1 MTVHIDQAAPSE
13 IEACAGVIAAAL
25 LDDPVLRTF
34 VRGDR
39 DRLSRLTDLH
49 VAVLNNGP
57 RHGGAID
64 VARTEPGGEVIGV
77 AAWEGPEGHVPWWT
91 RPGDVPRML
100 RAIGLRHGA
109 ASLRAQAAFDEVRPP
124 MPHWYLADIAVAPEA
139 QGLGAGSALLRHRL
153 GAIDAGPRLPAF
165 LEATTPSSR
174 RLYERWGF
182 EPAGELVVDG
192 TVAFPMT
199 RPASGLAAR
208 HAA

>member
-39 DRLSRLTDLH
+39 DRLSRLVDLH
-49 VAVLNNGP
+49 VAVLANGP
-57 RHGGAID
+57 AHGGAID
-64 VARTEPGGEVIGV
+64 VARSEPGGPVIGV
-77 AAWEGPEGHVPWWT
+77 AAWEGPGGHAPWWT
-91 RPGDVPRML
+91 QLRTAPRML
-100 RAIGLRHGA
+100 RAIGGARHA
-109 ASLRAQAAFDEVRPP
+109 VASLRAQAAFDEVRPGT
-124 MPHWYLADIAVAPEA
+124 PHWYLADIAVAPAA

-182 EPAGELVVDG
+182 ELVEEITVEGTTAYAMSRPAGAP
-192 TVAFPMT
+192 T
-199 RPASGLAAR
+199 PAR
-208 HAA
+208 